1 MGCWDV
7 FCFIC
12 GNPCHS
18 MFDNHIKEIKKY
30 IDEDINSSYSPY
42 FKKKIKQ
49 FKACSNLINNLK
61 ELYKKTK
68 WMNKCSMLLVDDKII
83 HNMKE
88 INCNVA
94 FSNNKTGAEHISM
107 GLDVEPFDNGKGI
120 FIHTDCWKYIKK
132 NYNINLKFSNLPP
145 YIIDKKNYNKLF
157 NINYGEIEKY
167 WHQDFNFI
175 DIAID
180 KKEYLCLKP
189 DLEDKNISQIK
200 KNISQ
205 LKLKNDPDRKGPI
218 VSATFYN
225 EGDIKIGINKNFWI
239 IKGKKWVEINE
250 KPIKIKVN
258 INFSKL
264 TNKQRKFFY
273 GIKYIGEYNK
283 NPIFYLSSNEF
294 ILLGSFKEK
303 LMMNL

>member
-1 MGCWDV
+1 
-7 FCFIC
+7 
-12 GNPCHS
+12 
-18 MFDNHIKEIKKY
+18 MFDNTIKEIKKY
-30 IDEDINSSYSPY
+30 IDEDINSSYGPHY
-42 FKKKIKQ
+42 KRYIKKL
-49 FKACSNLINNLK
+49 KACPNLINDLK
-61 ELYKKTK
+61 ELNKKTK

-120 FIHTDCWKYIKK
+120 FIHTDCWKFIKK

-145 YIIDKKNYNKLF
+145 YVIDKKNYYKLF

-167 WHQDFNFI
+167 WQQDFNFPEI
-175 DIAID
+175 VID
-180 KKEYLCLKP
+180 KKEYLCSKP

-200 KNISQ
+200 KNINQ
-205 LKLKNDPDRKGPI
+205 LKLKDDPNRKGPI

-225 EGDIKIGINKNFWI
+225 EGDIKIGINKNFWN

-250 KPIKIKVN
+250 KVIKMKVN

-273 GIKYIGEYNK
+273 GIKYIGEFNK

-294 ILLGSFKEK
+294 ILLESFKEK